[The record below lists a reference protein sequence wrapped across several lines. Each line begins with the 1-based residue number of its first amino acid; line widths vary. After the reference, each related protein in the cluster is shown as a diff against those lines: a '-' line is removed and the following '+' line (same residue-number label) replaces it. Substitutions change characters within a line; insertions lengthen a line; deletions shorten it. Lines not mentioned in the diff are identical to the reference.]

1 MSKDVSTKDSS
12 STKGASGAGDQA
24 DIAALPFE
32 RALAELEQIVARL
45 ERGDVA
51 LEESLTIYERGEA
64 LKAHCEALLKRA
76 EQRIEKITLSSD
88 GRATGT
94 EPLDVET

>member
-1 MSKDVSTKDSS
+1 MSQDFP
-12 STKGASGAGDQA
+12 TKGSALGKGSSNIAAPA

-51 LEESLTIYERGEA
+51 LEESLDIYERGEA

-88 GRATGT
+88 GRATGK
-94 EPLDVET
+94 EPLDMET